1 MEECPITFHLLHKDE
16 LSYEV
21 IIRGEKPVDSY
32 PELKT
37 QIREL
42 SKRYPS
48 DEIDS
53 FDGDISTE
61 LKLIQGKV
69 DELVSLVSGS
79 RLALKNL
86 NRIQALTHHL
96 YHRIG
101 RISPAR
107 TQDLG
112 LYEQLSSK
120 FQGIKVKVDGLFSAF
135 KSSQQSTDSGPGPS
149 SVPEMVQAQEIR
161 VSCSKNKGVHTLNI
175 KYSGRSCVVAFI
187 QRLEELCLS
196 RKITDEDLL
205 ESAVELFV
213 DDASFWY
220 RSVCSEVNN
229 WSELKQLLLDEY
241 LPFDFDYRLMQEI
254 RSRTQGPEEGII
266 TYLSIMKN
274 YFNRLIKSITEEEQ
288 LNIVKYGIRPFYS
301 AQLALVNI
309 TTWPE
314 LKNKCRLLEHAN
326 YRALSFKEPP
336 SFSNNMLCP
345 DLAVKV
351 TPSQCNAS
359 ADRRVEEISHAND
372 LFCVQCR
379 TVGHLLRDCKAPK
392 LIICYRCGYQGVT
405 MRNCPQCVPN
415 HSGTQKN

>member
-21 IIRGEKPVDSY
+21 SIRGEKPVDSY
-32 PELKT
+32 PELKK

-42 SKRYPS
+42 SQRYPS
-48 DEIDS
+48 DEVDS
-53 FDGDISTE
+53 FDGDVPTE
-61 LKLIQGKV
+61 LTLIQGKV
-69 DELVSLVSGS
+69 DELVALVSGS

-86 NRIQALTHHL
+86 NRIQSLTHHL
-96 YHRIG
+96 YHRLG
-101 RISPAR
+101 RVSPVR
-107 TQDLG
+107 KEDLVV
-112 LYEQLSSK
+112 YEQLFSK
-120 FQGIKVKVDGLFSAF
+120 FQGIKVKVDGLLTTF
-135 KSSQQSTDSGPGPS
+135 KSSQESIDPEPGP
-149 SVPEMVQAQEIR
+149 PKIADMVQAQEIR
-161 VSCSKNKGVHTLNI
+161 VSCSKNKGVHTLNV

-196 RKITDEDLL
+196 RQITDAELFA
-205 ESAVELFV
+205 SAVELFV

-220 RSVCSEVNN
+220 RSVCAEVNS
-229 WSELKQLLLDEY
+229 WTELKQLLLDEY

-254 RSRTQGPEEGII
+254 RTRTQGPEEGIN
-266 TYLSIMKN
+266 TYLSVMKN
-274 YFNRLIKSITEEEQ
+274 YFNRLRKEITEEEQ

-309 TTWPE
+309 TSWSD
-314 LKNKCRLLEHAN
+314 LKTKCKLLEHAN

-336 SFSNNMLCP
+336 AFSNNMLCP

-351 TPSQCNAS
+351 TSSQCSAS
-359 ADRRVEEISHAND
+359 ADRRVEEISRAND

-379 TVGHLLRDCKAPK
+379 TVGHLLRDCRAPK

-415 HSGTQKN
+415 HSDAKKN